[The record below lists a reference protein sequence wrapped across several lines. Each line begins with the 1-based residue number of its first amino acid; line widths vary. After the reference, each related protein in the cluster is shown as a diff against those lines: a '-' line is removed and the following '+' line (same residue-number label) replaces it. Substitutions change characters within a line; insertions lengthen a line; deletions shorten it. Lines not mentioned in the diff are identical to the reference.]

1 MLWLRDQALTDA
13 QRQLHTHQASLPT
26 DHCSPTGP
34 SHEAESWALAGES
47 AGEYGPVLL
56 KPFLNYKINDRLP
69 GLPSLGYGKL
79 EGH

>member
-1 MLWLRDQALTDA
+1 MGVSGAGPTWRVLHHTSPEPAHWPGRLVLR
-13 QRQLHTHQASLPT
+13 
-26 DHCSPTGP
+26 
-34 SHEAESWALAGES
+34 GES
-47 AGEYGPVLL
+47 GGEYGPVLL